1 MLKRVFRGVIG
12 AALSGALIC
21 SIPVGEANAQGVPP
35 NAAAIYARIQPSLAL
50 VAARDGKYIAFGT
63 AFCIGSHG
71 GVAYFLTNQHVVGSD
86 PAPTVVL
93 ESDRTTSQRV
103 RVDRVS
109 TLDAVVLAVQDAT
122 CQPLTLS
129 KSLPAVGTEI
139 GIAGYPSVQLSLAS
153 GDLQKLSPSFHAGSV
168 SALSAGDPQI
178 EYDAQTDHGNSG
190 SPMFD
195 LRTGI
200 VYGLVRLVST
210 GSTKALQ
217 NNFAIS
223 VPELASFL
231 DNSHAGVAYSSSQQ
245 SLPLAPG
252 SAAASVILN
261 GAAPAA
267 APIGS
272 NTQPRIVSTAPNPPV
287 ADNSCVAS
295 GLSAT
300 VSKSAAHLEAS
311 DYASTI
317 SDSRAVIEVASQC
330 AQRFYCPGSSCDEA
344 YYTVMMGLE
353 LMAQQNLRTATARTN
368 GDVVN
373 ATRNELSSATTLCA
387 VPGILSD
394 QQPYSAI
401 REIMKVSLK
410 LSLTMRAVGPYR
422 SVVDAPDVR
431 ACAAKLGVY

>member
-1 MLKRVFRGVIG
+1 
-12 AALSGALIC
+12 
-21 SIPVGEANAQGVPP
+21 
-35 NAAAIYARIQPSLAL
+35 
-50 VAARDGKYIAFGT
+50 
-63 AFCIGSHG
+63 
-71 GVAYFLTNQHVVGSD
+71 
-86 PAPTVVL
+86 
-93 ESDRTTSQRV
+93 
-103 RVDRVS
+103 
-109 TLDAVVLAVQDAT
+109 
-122 CQPLTLS
+122 
-129 KSLPAVGTEI
+129 LPAVGTEI

-231 DNSHAGVAYSSSQQ
+231 DNSHAGVAYSNSQQ

-287 ADNSCVAS
+287 ADNSCGQDTAL
-295 GLSAT
+295 GLNNL
-300 VSKSAAHLEAS
+300 VSKSAAELEAS

-317 SDSRAVIEVASQC
+317 SDARAAIVGASQC
-330 AQRFYCPGSSCDEA
+330 ASRFYCPGSSCDEA
-344 YYTVMMGLE
+344 YYAVLIGTE
-353 LMAQQNLRTATARTN
+353 LMAQQNLRSATARTN

-373 ATRNELSSATTLCA
+373 AMRNELSSATTLCA
-387 VPGILSD
+387 MPNILSE
-394 QQPYSAI
+394 QSPYTFV
-401 REIMKVSLK
+401 REMMKVSLK

-422 SVVDAPDVR
+422 IVVGAPDVR